1 LPVLASVDTGLFSG
15 AVAAALGIAVCGGAW
30 GEISTMTRTATM
42 LGRHVYR
49 VHPIEQGWTVRKDG
63 ETWLRGSFTDRD
75 EAIAEAERLARSDEP
90 AKIVIDKGDGVIA
103 EERLF
108 GIDPIERLGV

>member
-1 LPVLASVDTGLFSG
+1 
-15 AVAAALGIAVCGGAW
+15 
-30 GEISTMTRTATM
+30 M

-49 VHPIEQGWTVRKDG
+49 VRPIEQGWGVQKDG
-63 ETWLRGSFTDRD
+63 EAELRARCTGRG

-90 AKIVIDKGDGVIA
+90 AKIVVDEGNGTIA

-108 GIDPIERLGV
+108 GLDLIDELGG

>member
-1 LPVLASVDTGLFSG
+1 
-15 AVAAALGIAVCGGAW
+15 
-30 GEISTMTRTATM
+30 MTRIATM

-49 VHPIEQGWTVRKDG
+49 VRPIDGGWGVQKDG
-63 ETWLRGSFTDRD
+63 EAELRARFTGRG

-90 AKIVIDKGDGVIA
+90 AKIVVDEGNGTIA

-108 GIDPIERLGV
+108 GLDLIDKLGG